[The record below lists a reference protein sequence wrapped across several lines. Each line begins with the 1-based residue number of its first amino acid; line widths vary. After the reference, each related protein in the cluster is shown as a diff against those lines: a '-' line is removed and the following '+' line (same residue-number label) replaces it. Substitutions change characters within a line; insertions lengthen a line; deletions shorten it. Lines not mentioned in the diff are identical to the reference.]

1 MSVVI
6 RSVPRG
12 LLARQSRRLVM
23 TRGFCTAGKEEE
35 KQSEEGQQKEN
46 KSKDVGNPINA
57 DREFDSQCGCFQ
69 PGLIPPVVL
78 RLKTAQHLHGDGCIR

>member
-12 LLARQSRRLVM
+12 LLARQTRRLVM

-46 KSKDVGNPINA
+46 KSKDVGNPISSNRFSILEYVC
-57 DREFDSQCGCFQ
+57 D
-69 PGLIPPVVL
+69 VL
-78 RLKTAQHLHGDGCIR
+78 GAGRWYGK